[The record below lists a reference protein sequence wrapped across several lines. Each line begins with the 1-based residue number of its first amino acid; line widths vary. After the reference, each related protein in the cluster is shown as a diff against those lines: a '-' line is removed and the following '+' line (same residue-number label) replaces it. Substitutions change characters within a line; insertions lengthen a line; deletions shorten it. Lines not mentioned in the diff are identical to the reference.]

1 MRKTIFILIMLIV
14 STFAW
19 ADTVEHNGVSISF
32 ELPGV
37 TITSKDI
44 ETFERSHHIPSYVK
58 DQSII
63 NRIRKSQ
70 TVKILKV
77 KGTCHNGKFVV
88 KGTATRPPLPE
99 GILGPGRENMDVWL
113 LSCTIASK
121 EKITPK
127 GDEAVDYIPGELDNA
142 FWRNFKKETLTYN
155 FEVPGNAEVSNKHK
169 TIQFRIKL
177 LDGMGWVYVFGEIEN
192 LDAGALNVTEKVT
205 GSDVV
210 TVDKGK
216 MENRSGEGEV
226 DSNGL
231 SWWEIPSAVAVV
243 VFLTSSGAAVLN
255 NEDEEGDGEEGDE
268 EVPEE
273 EPVFGWRFMKEFG
286 DMVVAGDI
294 PRTIAAKLVQYKDG
308 MDVPLDHMTQL
319 IQITSP
325 DNFIVTNQR
334 MLNGYMAADIH
345 VNPQLTIEQM
355 DKGGYVNFTIAA
367 NGASHTCS
375 MYFDI
380 DIPSYEMEDLKV
392 ILGDGMVYQTDI
404 QLHSGA
410 FPKDVRVTSHP
421 DYEVVEQPVP
431 KDTDDR
437 DLGKYTLQILNKSKK
452 PATNVLQGKNLKYYP
467 VEVNVE
473 AEFENGLIIPGTI
486 KVYEFPDGMYFVA
499 DVLTDGYANIRTD
512 NARETIIFGMKTVI
526 RTSTEINP
534 SFARY
539 DADKM
544 RAFTYEVKD
553 LKENGKIKGEGEYEE
568 GLSRNFEFK
577 IEPTS
582 LGYGLTPQTTLGME
596 SEDKPYIAELPV
608 KGVVETDDFSDVVEG
623 NLMMALYGL
632 VPHKPTLWDIECE
645 RLLKIITMYE
655 LQADENVQRMWE
667 YRKLYSSNDLNLYC
681 RALIE
686 ESMQYHSMQSKQFET
701 QAEWLSCG
709 LACCHV
715 LKYVGDQASEIVLTY
730 YFKGF
735 GKYVLNPLK
744 KLIVDL
750 AAEFTARYIDGQP
763 FQFTEDNAEAMGNTL
778 FEMFNTSIGD
788 QIDNWATSPKK
799 DMKDAGAIIAAF
811 VGVNVAKHYFLDDD
825 KSNRGDF
832 WLAVCLSCQDLFS
845 ESIKATVGTMFG
857 KWLEKVGSNGKKSIS
872 KWISDKIS
880 TDEKSREL
888 VMGKLEDM
896 IKNPVKNAMSTL
908 YEKIPEIYE
917 ALKSGEKYDFAEF
930 FYKMLVPDKSDDAT
944 GGDVMTAI
952 DVILSLVILPFK
964 AVANVMAKTDV
975 KVYRK
980 RGDNEV
986 YSTD

>member
-1 MRKTIFILIMLIV
+1 M
-14 STFAW
+14 
-19 ADTVEHNGVSISF
+19 
-32 ELPGV
+32 
-37 TITSKDI
+37 
-44 ETFERSHHIPSYVK
+44 
-58 DQSII
+58 
-63 NRIRKSQ
+63 
-70 TVKILKV
+70 
-77 KGTCHNGKFVV
+77 
-88 KGTATRPPLPE
+88 
-99 GILGPGRENMDVWL
+99 
-113 LSCTIASK
+113 
-121 EKITPK
+121 
-127 GDEAVDYIPGELDNA
+127 
-142 FWRNFKKETLTYN
+142 TYN

-192 LDAGALNVTEKVT
+192 LDAGAKNVTIKEE
-205 GSDVV
+205 
-210 TVDKGK
+210 GK
-216 MENRSGEGEV
+216 NITTKSKEEIEHGTTNGVGGV
-226 DSNGL
+226 DSNTL
-231 SWWEIPSAVAVV
+231 NWWEIPATVAVIMFV
-243 VFLTSSGAAVLN
+243 TTSGVAVLK
-255 NEDEEGDGEEGDE
+255 EEDDEEGDGEEN
-268 EVPEE
+268 EE
-273 EPVFGWRFMKEFG
+273 EMPQYGWRMMKEFG
-286 DMVVAGDI
+286 DKVVAGDI
-294 PRTIAAKLVQYKDG
+294 PRTIAAKIVQYKDG

-334 MLNGYMAADIH
+334 MLNGYMAADIS
-345 VNPQLTIEQM
+345 VKPGLTLEQM
-355 DKGGYVNFTIAA
+355 DRGGFVNFTIAG
-367 NGASHTCS
+367 NGASNTYS
-375 MYFDI
+375 MYFEI
-380 DIPSYEMEDLKV
+380 DIPSYEMEDV
-392 ILGDGMVYQTDI
+392 RIILGDGMIYEADI
-404 QLHSGA
+404 QLHSSA
-410 FPKDVRVTSHP
+410 FPKDVRVISHP
-421 DYEVVEQPVP
+421 DYEVIEQPVP
-431 KDTDDR
+431 KTDD
-437 DLGKYTLQILNKSKK
+437 DSDKGKYTLQILNKSKK
-452 PATNVLQGKNLKYYP
+452 PATNVLQGKKLQYYP

-473 AEFENGLIIPGTI
+473 AEYENGIIIPGTFKI
-486 KVYEFPDGMYFVA
+486 YEYPDGMYFVA

-512 NARETIIFGMKTVI
+512 NTKETIVFGMKTVI
-526 RTSTEINP
+526 RTSTEVNP

-539 DADKM
+539 DADKKK
-544 RAFTYEVKD
+544 AFSYEVKQFED
-553 LKENGKIKGEGEYEE
+553 TGDVRGEGEYEDA
-568 GLSRNFEFK
+568 LARDFKFK
-577 IEPTS
+577 IEPTAQ
-582 LGYGLTPQTTLGME
+582 GYGLTPQATLGME

-608 KGVVETDDFSDVVEG
+608 RGVVEADDFSGVVEG
-623 NLMMALYGL
+623 NLMMAIYGL
-632 VPHKPTLWDIECE
+632 APHKPTLWDIECE
-645 RLLKIITMYE
+645 RMLKIITMYD
-655 LQADENVQRMWE
+655 LQGDENVQRMWE

-686 ESMQYHSMQSKQFET
+686 ESMQYHSMLSTDYET
-701 QAEWLSCG
+701 QAKWLSCG
-709 LACCHV
+709 LACCHA

-744 KLIVDL
+744 KLVVDL

-763 FQFTEDNAEAMGNTL
+763 FQFTEDTAEAMGNTL

-880 TDEKSREL
+880 TDERSREL

-917 ALKSGEKYDFAEF
+917 ALQTGEKYDFAEF